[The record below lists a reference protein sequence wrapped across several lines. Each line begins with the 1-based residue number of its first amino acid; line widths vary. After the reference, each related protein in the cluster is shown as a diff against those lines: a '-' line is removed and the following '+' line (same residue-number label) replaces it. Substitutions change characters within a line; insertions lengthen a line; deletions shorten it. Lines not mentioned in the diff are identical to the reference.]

1 MIVVSNASPLLALAQ
16 AGCLGI
22 LKALFDQVSI
32 PVSVYRET
40 VEQCPVPVQRQR
52 IQEAIDDYIAVA
64 APKRAHSFSRNLGQ
78 GEQGVL
84 ALALERHAELLLI
97 DDRKARNEAVELGFQ
112 CAYTTDVLRL
122 GEQRGIIT
130 SLAEV
135 VDVLRNARIYLPFR
149 TSRRTDS
156 N

>member
-1 MIVVSNASPLLALAQ
+1 M
-16 AGCLGI
+16 
-22 LKALFDQVSI
+22 
-32 PVSVYRET
+32 
-40 VEQCPVPVQRQR
+40 
-52 IQEAIDDYIAVA
+52 
-64 APKRAHSFSRNLGQ
+64 
-78 GEQGVL
+78 L

-97 DDRKARNEAVELGFQ
+97 DDRKARNKAAELGFQ

-135 VDVLRNARIYLPFR
+135 ADVLRSARIYLPFG
-149 TSRRTDS
+149 TRRRPDS